1 MVTLSVL
8 DEMPTLPSACSSM
21 PALNGDSLVK
31 DGRCCA
37 SCALHEVASN
47 AVSENSEPA
56 ACTALRRERVG
67 RLAVVLTSFL
77 THSPSRS
84 LRHAARPPLRL
95 RPDSARRAW
104 PAPPDTCETRL
115 GVQLSVWTRA
125 CTRAPG
131 SGAPLRLCSL
141 RRYRRGDGS
150 RDGARARLAPRRAPR
165 GGVAGRT
172 IGPTRSRGAARA
184 EGLWRAGTDLP
195 D

>member
-1 MVTLSVL
+1 MAAAQEEMLVTLSVL

-37 SCALHEVASN
+37 SCVLHEVASH

-95 RPDSARRAW
+95 RPDSAHRAW

-131 SGAPLRLCSL
+131 ARGLRCP
-141 RRYRRGDGS
+141 RGWAATAIATGGT
-150 RDGARARLAPRRAPR
+150 DGARGRVGGRRRGVVVRAPAGDLRPRR
-165 GGVAGRT
+165 
-172 IGPTRSRGAARA
+172 
-184 EGLWRAGTDLP
+184 
-195 D
+195 